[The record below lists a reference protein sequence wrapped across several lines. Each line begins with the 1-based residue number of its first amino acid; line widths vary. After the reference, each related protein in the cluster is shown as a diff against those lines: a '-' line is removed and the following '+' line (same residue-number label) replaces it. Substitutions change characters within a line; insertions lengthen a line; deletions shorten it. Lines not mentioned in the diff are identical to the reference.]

1 MNITVKNVDIEL
13 MEKQLAY
20 LSAAIENMSDNE
32 LGYALIDALYDAL
45 HDAQLGR

>member
-1 MNITVKNVDIEL
+1 MDITIKKVDVEL
-13 MEKQLAY
+13 MEKQLVY

-45 HDAQLGR
+45 RDALQN